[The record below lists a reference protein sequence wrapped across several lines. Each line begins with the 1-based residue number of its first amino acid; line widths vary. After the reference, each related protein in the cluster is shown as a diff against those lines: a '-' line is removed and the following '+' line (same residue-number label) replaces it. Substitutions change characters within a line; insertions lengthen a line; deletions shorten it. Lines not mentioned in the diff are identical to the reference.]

1 MKVTNCYIERTY
13 NLGNYESLKIGFE
26 AILNENDK
34 PLEVAADL
42 ESLTFQHYQNKTAK
56 ASTTVVTAPVTVTQ
70 SAPAQ
75 SPSELANLKQR
86 QRESIVCPICG
97 GKKKA
102 GFDLCYRCHEEDKA
116 Q

>member
-42 ESLTFQHYQNKTAK
+42 ENLTFQHYQNKTVKPA
-56 ASTTVVTAPVTVTQ
+56 VVTAPVTATQ
-70 SAPAQ
+70 TAPAQ
-75 SPSELANLKQR
+75 TPSEIANLKQR
-86 QRESIVCPICG
+86 QRESLTCPVCG